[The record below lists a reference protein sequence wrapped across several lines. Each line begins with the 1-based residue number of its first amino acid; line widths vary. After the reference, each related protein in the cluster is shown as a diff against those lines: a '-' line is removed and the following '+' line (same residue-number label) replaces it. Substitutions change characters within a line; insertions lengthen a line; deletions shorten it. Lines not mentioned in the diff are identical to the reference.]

1 MSYQNEE
8 DGLDAELG
16 TPFLVPELAQVNSDS
31 FVEGASTKLL
41 LASIG
46 AAGIPWAGIL
56 ILTTVFLSIGLPIEA
71 IWIILA
77 VDRLLDMFR
86 TAVNVWGDLLTA
98 KVIDTFY
105 VKNLD
110 NGKTEKLKLKVITQ
124 KN

>member
-1 MSYQNEE
+1 MDGTALYQAGAALFISQVVGI
-8 DGLDAELG
+8 DLS
-16 TPFLVPELAQVNSDS
+16 FAQQLTIVIMII
-31 FVEGASTKLL
+31 